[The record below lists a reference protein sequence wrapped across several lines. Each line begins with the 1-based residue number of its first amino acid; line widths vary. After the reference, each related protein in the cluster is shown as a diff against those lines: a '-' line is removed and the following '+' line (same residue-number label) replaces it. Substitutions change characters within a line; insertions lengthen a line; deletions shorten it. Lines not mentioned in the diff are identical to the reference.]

1 MLQFTIEST
10 TLYSAL
16 RDLNRV
22 IDKNASLPIL
32 TNVYVCM
39 DSTGR
44 ISMTALW
51 DSDIRMNTTLQAS
64 RCEGSGV
71 FLANAEQLINALKGL
86 PKQDVTLT
94 CERDELRI
102 KYEGGSIAFLVV
114 TDDEEVKK
122 FPFITR
128 TDSDIRAIMRGKILV
143 DGIASVQ
150 FAVGKDT
157 TRPVMTG
164 VLMER
169 VGDRLTFNASDG
181 RVLKFLDYKIESS
194 SDFRAII
201 PTRVCDIIR
210 ATIKSGSQVFMQ
222 LTDTH
227 IYLDYDNTLLDVR
240 LIEGKYPNYRGVVP
254 KSNPHH
260 IEVDRQTLLNC
271 VKRVSLFANS
281 TSKLV
286 ELCYKEGKLSVSGRD
301 DDLFTRA
308 MTESIDVAKAWSAD
322 ANGIPEPLRIGLSA
336 TFLTSLLMNF
346 GGDSVELQILDNS
359 CAVVFS
365 GDSST
370 TLLMPMMLDEHKE
383 DKPTYTPET
392 EEDEDVEDEEI
403 EDEDESKDVKVNS
416 VRNIVANGD
425 LVYNEININE
435 TN

>member
-10 TLYSAL
+10 ALYGAL
-16 RDLNRV
+16 RDLNRA

-44 ISMTALW
+44 ISMTAMW

-128 TDSDIRAIMRGKILV
+128 TDSDIRIIMRGKILV

-157 TRPVMTG
+157 TKPVMTG

-169 VGDRLTFNASDG
+169 IGDRLTFNASDG
-181 RVLKFLDYKIESS
+181 HILKFLDYKIESS

-227 IYLDYDNTLLDVR
+227 IYLDYDNTLLDAR

-260 IEVDRQTLLNC
+260 IEVDRLTLLNC
-271 VKRVSLFANS
+271 IKRVSLFANS

-286 ELCYKEGKLSVSGRD
+286 ELCYKEDKLSVSGRD

-308 MTESIDVAKAWSAD
+308 MTESIDVAKAWSDD
-322 ANGIPEPLRIGLSA
+322 ASGIPEPLRIGLSA

-346 GGDSVELQILDNS
+346 GEDSVELQILDNS

-383 DKPTYTPET
+383 DKPTPTPET
-392 EEDEDVEDEEI
+392 EEDD
-403 EDEDESKDVKVNS
+403 DED
-416 VRNIVANGD
+416 
-425 LVYNEININE
+425 
-435 TN
+435 